1 MSKPTPPAPKRRRPP
16 RRRAP
21 RSGFWRGVAQ
31 TLSIVVTFVGAGV
44 AAGSL
49 VSQLADRS
57 ETVEHPDWL
66 SSAGQYPP
74 TAMDPTTS
82 PVADP
87 EIWLVD
93 GFNALHVALLRGRN
107 RHEWWRGEERD
118 RLLER
123 VAGFDAGSSRVVV
136 VFDGQRPLPSDL
148 SESPGPRVVFA
159 PSADDWLLLQI
170 RESPAPGRVALV
182 TADRR
187 LADRARHLGAQIVSP
202 RSFLDRCHVS
212 TDGAI

>member
-1 MSKPTPPAPKRRRPP
+1 MSKPTPPSPKRRRPP
-16 RRRAP
+16 RRRTS

-49 VSQLADRS
+49 AGQSADRS
-57 ETVEHPDWL
+57 ETCEHPDWHT
-66 SSAGQYPP
+66 SAGQYPLS
-74 TAMDPTTS
+74 AMDPTAA

-93 GFNALHVALLRGRN
+93 GFNALHVALLRGRD
-107 RHEWWRGEERD
+107 RHEWWRGEERE

-123 VAGFDAGSSRVVV
+123 VAGFDAGGSRVVV
-136 VFDGQRPLPSDL
+136 VFDGQRPLPSEE
-148 SESPGPRVVFA
+148 SESRGPRVVFA
-159 PSADDWLLLQI
+159 PSADDWLLRQI

-187 LADRARHLGAQIVSP
+187 LADRARHRGAQIVSP
-202 RSFLDRCHVS
+202 RAFLDRCHVS
-212 TDGAI
+212 TDGSI